1 MHYKTSFWE
10 VSIGF
15 PPLLD
20 FQGGPVGQEVVRDH
34 VLGDWGQKPSCRSD
48 LMSSRD
54 RSEVSEEEAEGG
66 TGMGV
71 GSWGRDLE
79 KEMSEVEA
87 QVTGSWQGFIHTQ
100 WEMGFTLRSEIKKIQ
115 EA

>member
-1 MHYKTSFWE
+1 
-10 VSIGF
+10 
-15 PPLLD
+15 
-20 FQGGPVGQEVVRDH
+20 
-34 VLGDWGQKPSCRSD
+34 
-48 LMSSRD
+48 MSSRD

-100 WEMGFTLRSEIKKIQ
+100 
-115 EA
+115 